1 MTKKLLLVLALCA
14 GVAVAAFAAPGAPV
28 AAGKATVG
36 EFAVRVAGALG
47 LDATDAKTAVG
58 ALKGRGVTFAA
69 DLSATLTEG
78 EAARIISDLG
88 MAVVAPTNPGAAVS
102 SARAGSLVAAI
113 PASAGIEA
121 ISPEDEGPTQCLS
134 SVDRGTC
141 VDCCKASGPGLT
153 GKFCGHYCHANVPPP
168 VSPGEPT
175 P

>member
-14 GVAVAAFAAPGAPV
+14 GVAAAAFAAPGAPV
-28 AAGKATVG
+28 AVGKATVG
-36 EFAVRVAGALG
+36 EFAVKVAGALG
-47 LDATDAKTAVG
+47 LDAVDAKTATA

-78 EAARIISDLG
+78 EAARIMSDLG
-88 MAVVAPTNPGAAVS
+88 MAIVAPANPGAVVTS
-102 SARAGSLVAAI
+102 VRAGNLAASI
-113 PASAGIEA
+113 PTSASIEG

-141 VDCCKASGPGLT
+141 VNCCKDATGLT
-153 GKFCGHYCHANVPPP
+153 GKFCGKYCHANVAPPP
-168 VSPGEPT
+168 SPEEPT

>member
-14 GVAVAAFAAPGAPV
+14 SVTVAAFAAPGAPV

-36 EFAVRVAGALG
+36 EFAVKVATALG
-47 LDATDAKTAVG
+47 YDAADAKSAAS

-78 EAARIISDLG
+78 EAARIMTDLG
-88 MAVVAPTNPGAAVS
+88 ISVVAPTNPGASVPA
-102 SARAGSLVAAI
+102 ARLGSLVASI
-113 PASAGIEA
+113 PPSTGIEG

-141 VDCCKASGPGLT
+141 VNCCKSATGLT

-168 VSPGEPT
+168 PSPEEPT

>member
-1 MTKKLLLVLALCA
+1 MTKKLLLVLALSA

-36 EFAVRVAGALG
+36 EFAVKVAGALG
-47 LDATDAKTAVG
+47 LDASDAKAAAS
-58 ALKGRGVTFAA
+58 ALKSRGVTFAA

-78 EAARIISDLG
+78 EAARIMSDLG
-88 MAVVAPTNPGAAVS
+88 VAVVAPANPGTPVS
-102 SARAGSLVAAI
+102 TARAGSLVGSI
-113 PASAGIEA
+113 PASASIEG

-141 VDCCKASGPGLT
+141 VNCCKTATGQT

-168 VSPGEPT
+168 PSPEEPT

>member
-1 MTKKLLLVLALCA
+1 MTKKLLLVLALSA

-28 AAGKATVG
+28 ATKATVG
-36 EFAVRVAGALG
+36 EFAVKVAGALG
-47 LDATDAKTAVG
+47 LDASDAKTAAS

-78 EAARIISDLG
+78 EAARIMSDLG
-88 MAVVAPTNPGAAVS
+88 VAVVAPANPGTPVS
-102 SARAGSLVAAI
+102 TARAGSLVGSI
-113 PASAGIEA
+113 PASASIEG

-141 VDCCKASGPGLT
+141 VDCCKAASGLT
-153 GKFCGHYCHANVPPP
+153 GKFCGHYCHANVAPPP
-168 VSPGEPT
+168 SPEEPT